1 MISKVTG
8 IKSVDLKIAA
18 SGNGAV
24 NYNGTVSLMGPKGME
39 IKNHMMPKLRG
50 YTNETGKV
58 REDSGYRFKKS
69 ASEVNFIENPLY
81 ISQNC
86 IRHHLFKDQSYDFH
100 FASKKGS
107 DKDPKH
113 LLLSISGLLRGFV
126 VPSTQCKRKSPLLIE
141 DFVDH
146 LGNGNFEQ
154 LGNSGS
160 KDSNSIFSKTTF
172 GNTEYTSFASISIE
186 ELQFISLDKKF
197 DREAYVLK
205 NKKEGLLLADEL
217 TDLLK
222 DFDPNFK
229 GSPAAEFGEYYR
241 KGSIYK
247 EVECGLL
254 LNQDAIKLLIVSMI
268 ELIEELSINQ
278 AKGWMSVDG
287 IECDY
292 NDSGSMMR
300 IKKNPDAVEDEQDGD
315 FAIYYVKAGE

>member
-1 MISKVTG
+1 MNKVTG
-8 IKSVDLKIAA
+8 IKSVDLKISA
-18 SGNGAV
+18 SGNGVV
-24 NYNGTVSLMGPKGME
+24 NYNGSVSVVGPKGME
-39 IKNHMMPKLRG
+39 INNHMMPKLRG
-50 YTNETGKV
+50 YTNETGKIK
-58 REDSGYRFKKS
+58 EDTGYRFKKT
-69 ASEVNFIENPLY
+69 ASEVNFTENPLY

-100 FASKKGS
+100 FANKKGS
-107 DKDPKH
+107 NNDPKH

-154 LGNSGS
+154 LGNSGA

-172 GNTEYTSFASISIE
+172 GETSYSAFASISIE

-205 NKKEGLLLADEL
+205 NEKEGIALAEEL
-217 TDLLK
+217 TTLLK
-222 DFDPNFK
+222 DFDPSFEGK
-229 GSPAAEFGEYYR
+229 PAAVFGEYYR

-247 EVECGLL
+247 ETEFGIL
-254 LNQDAIKLLIVSMI
+254 LNQDAIKLLIALMI
-268 ELIEELSINQ
+268 ELIEDLSINQ
-278 AKGWMSVDG
+278 AKGWMSVDR
-287 IECDY
+287 IEIDY
-292 NDSGSMMR
+292 NASGSMMR
-300 IKKNPDAVEDEQDGD
+300 IKKNPDTVEDEQDSD